1 MENQSFIRFLRIGL
15 MLSVLTFLAF
25 VPKDQGPVER
35 LVTALQKWIE
45 TNPQEKVYLHTDKPY
60 YALGDTI
67 WFKAY
72 VTVGSRHQ
80 LSALSGALY
89 VDLINERD
97 SIEKSLKL
105 PVTAGMAM
113 GNFSLNEELKEGNYR
128 VRAYTQWMRNT
139 GEDYFY
145 DRTFIVGSP
154 YSNEIISKVDY
165 QYKVIDNKPVITAQ
179 LSYSDDEGQAIS
191 GRSVSYR
198 VVAHGETITTKTVK
212 TDANGVIYIN
222 VQNDKAANLQGAYIQ
237 TTIETDSK
245 LKITKDF
252 AIKAGFLNSDIQFFP
267 EGGGLVNGVASRVG
281 FKAVGMD
288 GKGVSVKGKVVDE
301 LGNDVADFESQHAG
315 MGVFNLRPE
324 EGRAYTAKIT
334 YPDGSEG
341 SIALPKAENKGYVLA
356 VYQPNKDSVLVRVNT
371 SPVMTGTPL
380 KVSLIGQSG
389 GEIIYATS
397 LDITKSVNSIWLL
410 KKDFPTGIAQF
421 TLFNESGEPLNERV
435 AFIKNNDQMKL
446 EITTAK
452 QSYKLRENVSVGL
465 QAFNSNGK
473 PVAGNFSVTVINE
486 DKVPLDESNEHTI
499 LSSTLLT
506 SDIKGYVEKPNYYF
520 NAESESLDKAL
531 DNLMLTQ
538 GYRRFTWKEL
548 LSGSSV
554 KPEFM
559 SEKLGTVISGKAVSL
574 TNKPVV
580 KGKVTLMSM
589 RAGILEGT
597 TTDTLGRFKFDQL
610 VLTDS
615 VKFSVQA
622 RTEKNKNKVEVI
634 LDQLPEQNLGRNKNL
649 PDVNTDITGTT
660 KAYLENSRKQEE
672 VLVKMGKLDR
682 VQRLREVKISAK
694 KLQIENYSPQ
704 GAMVIP
710 EGHADQT
717 YIIDNPETCASL
729 SICLQGRLQG
739 VQFREYING
748 PEKILLYP
756 HYLETDF
763 SPPKWV
769 PLQVILNGRKLDVSE
784 TADIFSSNTIDATDV
799 AKIEVVRQNAALK
812 SYLKGAALLI
822 TTYKSRKTKYDP
834 SIVNFLPRGFNKARE
849 FYSPR
854 YDRPGLNNQAPDYRS
869 TVYWNP
875 GIRTFDAGKTTF
887 DFFNSDVAGN
897 YKVIVEGINAA
908 GELGRQVYRYK
919 VEGGEFQAQQPIV
932 QNAKGVVS
940 ALQDFHSKLPEEKVY
955 LHTDKPYYNLGDTIW
970 FKAYLFDPSYLS
982 ASEKSGLLY
991 VELND
996 DSAEVVRRISIPI
1009 KQGLGWGQIPL
1020 PAKIFHEGGYTLRAY
1035 TNWMQNF
1042 GDDYLF
1048 NKRFYLGKPSQ
1059 NIWLVKSEATIDKVA
1074 DKDQVKV
1081 NINLMRSDK
1090 VPLGL
1095 RDVGIRVMEGDKLL
1109 FKEELRTT
1117 NEGDLALMFNLKEKA
1132 DGKNIRIDIKSL
1144 AKNDGS
1150 QVLSV
1155 PLNIK
1160 RQQNIDLQFLPEGGA
1175 LVAGLK
1181 SFVGFKAVA
1190 EDGKGVNFEGDV
1202 YDSKGNVIAPIAS
1215 LVNGMGSFEFI
1226 PKDGEKY
1233 TARLTRPLENDKSYS
1248 LPLVKSTGTVLHVV
1262 NNRESDSLEVNVMA
1276 TSGAINSDSTY
1287 YVIGTSRGIVCYAE
1301 QVDFKKPKLMIGKSK
1316 FATGIARFTLLKGKR
1331 PLNERIVFV
1340 DHQDLAT
1347 VNVVPNKRNFL
1358 KRDSVALA
1366 IEVKD
1371 VNGNPVSGSFSLS
1384 VTDDSQVRADSLGNH
1399 DIAAS
1404 LLLNAGLKGVIE
1416 TPGYYLSKKDKQTW
1430 TALDNLMLTQGWT
1443 GYKWDDVFNESAA
1456 PKFIA
1461 EKEFKVTG
1469 RVTNLFKKPISGAQ
1483 MLISSQKPFFI
1494 TTAITDP
1501 QGKFMFSALPQIDS
1515 GSFFIQA
1522 RSPKGKTMNFG
1533 EVEVDRQL
1541 FPPAEE
1547 MFRNKIMP
1555 WYVNTDS
1562 TQLNY
1567 VKNKAILL
1575 KEEKLNAGGIPLKE
1589 VKIVDKKVIKGSF
1602 NKGKPADLVF
1612 DEKDIKESAVMSLYQ
1627 LLKQKVP
1634 GFRVVFEDGFA
1645 KMKMNNYDL
1654 MISIDGKPLPMFYSD
1669 VHDVIDPRVED
1680 IKQDLEDFKI
1690 ATFRGLEVFYTR
1702 AAKSAFTGG
1711 SGAGSAGG
1719 TGVGSAGV
1727 AMANYA
1733 AKFGENG
1740 GKQPNTSRREVE
1752 MAVALLTTF
1761 SGTGWHRINKPD
1773 VAFYRPLPIMYP
1785 QEFYRAKYV
1794 ATSASA
1800 MNPDLRAT
1808 IHWEPNV
1815 VTDAQGKANVSF
1827 YTADIPGSYTVTIEG
1842 SNMNGVI
1849 GSSRYKLLLPKEVS
1863 K

>member
-15 MLSVLTFLAF
+15 LLSVLTFLAF
-25 VPKDQGPVER
+25 VPKDQDPVER
-35 LVTALQKWIE
+35 LVTTLQKWIE

-89 VDLINERD
+89 VELINEKD

-128 VRAYTQWMRNT
+128 VRAYTQWMRNA

-165 QYKVIDNKPVITAQ
+165 QYKVIDNKPAITAQ
-179 LSYSDDEGQAIS
+179 LNYSDDEGKAIS
-191 GRSVSYR
+191 GRSVSYQ

-212 TDANGVIYIN
+212 TDANGGIYIN
-222 VQNDKAANLQGAYIQ
+222 IQHDKAANLEGAYIQ
-237 TTIETDSK
+237 TTIGTDSK
-245 LKITKDF
+245 LKITKNF
-252 AIKAGFLNSDIQFFP
+252 AIKTGLLNSDVQFFP

-288 GKGVSVKGKVVDE
+288 GKGILVKGSVIDDQ
-301 LGNDVADFESQHAG
+301 GNEVADFESEHAG
-315 MGVFNLRPE
+315 MGVFNLRSE
-324 EGRAYTAKIT
+324 EGRTYTAKIS
-334 YPDGSEG
+334 YPDGGQG
-341 SIALPKAENKGYVLA
+341 SIALPKAENKGVVLA
-356 VYQPNKDSVLVRVNT
+356 VYQPNQDSVLVRVNT
-371 SPVMTGTPL
+371 SPVMSSTPL
-380 KVSLIGQSG
+380 NVSLVAQSG
-389 GEIIYATS
+389 GEIIHAAS
-397 LDITKSVNSIWLL
+397 LNITKSINSIWLL

-446 EITTAK
+446 EITTSK
-452 QSYKLRENVSVGL
+452 QRYKSRENVSVGL
-465 QAFNSNGK
+465 QSFNSLGK
-473 PVAGNFSVTVINE
+473 PVAGNFSVTVVNE

-506 SDIKGYVEKPNYYF
+506 SDIKGYVEQPNYYF
-520 NAESESLDKAL
+520 NEDSESVNKAL

-538 GYRRFTWKEL
+538 GYRRFTWKEA
-548 LSGSSV
+548 LSGTSL
-554 KPEFM
+554 KPTFM
-559 SEKLGTVISGKAVSL
+559 AEKLGTVISGKVVSL
-574 TNKPVV
+574 AGKPVA
-580 KGKVTLMSM
+580 KGKVTLISM

-615 VKFSVQA
+615 VKFSLQA

-634 LDQLPEQNLGRNKNL
+634 LDQIPKQKLSKNKNL
-649 PDVNTDITGTT
+649 PDVSTDITGAT
-660 KAYLENSRKQEE
+660 KAYLENSKKQED

-694 KLQIENYSPQ
+694 KLQTENYSPQ

-729 SICLQGRLQG
+729 GICLQGRLHG
-739 VQFREYING
+739 VQFREFSNG
-748 PEKILLYP
+748 LEKIPLYP
-756 HYLETDF
+756 HYLETNF

-769 PLQVILNGRKLDVSE
+769 PLQVILNGRRLDASE
-784 TADIFSSNTIDATDV
+784 AADIFASNSIDATDV

-812 SYLKGAALLI
+812 SYLNGGSLLI
-822 TTYKSRKTKYDP
+822 TTYRSRKAKYDP

-854 YDRPGLNNQAPDYRS
+854 YDRPGLNNLAPDFRS

-875 GIRTFDAGKTTF
+875 GLRTFDAGKATF
-887 DFFNSDVAGN
+887 DFFNADGAGN

-919 VEGGEFQAQQPIV
+919 VEGGEVQAQQPIA
-932 QNAKGVVS
+932 QHAKGVVS
-940 ALQDFHSKLPEEKVY
+940 ALQSFHSKLPEEKAY

-982 ASEKSGLLY
+982 GSEKSGLLY

-1059 NIWLVKSEATIDKVA
+1059 NTWLVKSEASINKVA

-1090 VPLGL
+1090 VPIGL

-1132 DGKNIRIDIKSL
+1132 DGKNIRIDINSL
-1144 AKNDGS
+1144 VKNDGN

-1160 RQQNIDLQFLPEGGA
+1160 RQQHIDLQFLPEGGA

-1181 SFVGFKAVA
+1181 SVVGFKAVG

-1215 LVNGMGSFEFI
+1215 LVNGMGSFEFT

-1233 TARLTRPLENDKSYS
+1233 TAKLSKPLEIDNQYA
-1248 LPLVKSTGTVLHVV
+1248 LPPMKPAGTGLHVV
-1262 NNRESDSLEVNVMA
+1262 NDRESDALEVNVMA
-1276 TSGAINSDSTY
+1276 TSDAINPDSTY
-1287 YVIGTSRGIVCYAE
+1287 YLVGTSRGIVCYAE
-1301 QVDFKKPKLMIGKSK
+1301 QVDFKKSKLMISKSK
-1316 FATGIARFTLLKGKR
+1316 FATGIARFTLLKGKQ
-1331 PLNERIVFV
+1331 PLNERIVFI
-1340 DHQDLAT
+1340 DHQDLAK
-1347 VNVVPNKRNFL
+1347 VSIVPNKRSFL
-1358 KRDSVALA
+1358 KRDSVALS

-1371 VNGNPVSGSFSLS
+1371 VNGNPLSGSFSLS

-1404 LLLNAGLKGVIE
+1404 LLLNAGLKGTVE
-1416 TPGYYLSKKDKQTW
+1416 TPGYYFNKRDQQTW

-1443 GYKWDDVFNESAA
+1443 GYKWDDVFNESLV
-1456 PKFIA
+1456 PKFTA

-1469 RVTNLFKKPISGAQ
+1469 RVTNILKKPVSGAQ

-1522 RSPKGKTMNFG
+1522 RTPKGKTMNFG
-1533 EVEVDRQL
+1533 EVAVDRQL
-1541 FPPAEE
+1541 FPAAEE
-1547 MFRNKIMP
+1547 MFRNKMMP

-1575 KEEKLNAGGIPLKE
+1575 KEERLNASGIALKE
-1589 VKIVDKKVIKGSF
+1589 VKIVDKKIIKGSF
-1602 NKGKPADLVF
+1602 NRSGSAALVF

-1634 GFRVVFEDGFA
+1634 GFRVIVEDGFA
-1645 KMKMNNYDL
+1645 KIKANHYDL
-1654 MISIDGKPLPMFYSD
+1654 IIIIDGKNIPMFYSD
-1669 VHDVIDPRVED
+1669 VPNPRVED

-1690 ATFRGLEVFYTR
+1690 ATFRGLEVSYSRSFT
-1702 AAKSAFTGG
+1702 AAYRG
-1711 SGAGSAGG
+1711 SNGAGSAGR
-1719 TGVGSAGV
+1719 S
-1727 AMANYA
+1727 MADFA

-1740 GKQPNTSRREVE
+1740 GKQPNNSRREIE
-1752 MAVALLTTF
+1752 EAYAILTTF
-1761 SGTGWHRINKPD
+1761 SGAGWHRIDKPD

-1785 QEFYRAKYV
+1785 QDFYRPKYV
-1794 ATSASA
+1794 SANPSA

-1849 GSSRYKLLLPKEVS
+1849 GSSRYKLLLPKPVS

>member
-1 MENQSFIRFLRIGL
+1 

-35 LVTALQKWIE
+35 LVTTLQKWIE

-128 VRAYTQWMRNT
+128 VRAYTQWMRNA

-154 YSNEIISKVDY
+154 YSNEIVSKVDY

-179 LSYSDDEGQAIS
+179 LSYSDDEGKAIS

-212 TDANGVIYIN
+212 TDGNGVIAIN
-222 VQNDKAANLQGAYIQ
+222 IQNDKSSNLQGAYIQ
-237 TTIETDSK
+237 TIIETDSK

-252 AIKAGFLNSDIQFFP
+252 AIKAGFLNSDVQFFP

-288 GKGVSVKGKVVDE
+288 GKGIQVKGRVIDDQ
-301 LGNDVADFESQHAG
+301 GNDVADFVSQHAG

-324 EGRAYTAKIT
+324 EGRTYTAKMT

-371 SPVMTGTPL
+371 SPVMSNTAL
-380 KVSLIGQSG
+380 NVSLVAQSG
-389 GEIIYATS
+389 GETIYATS
-397 LDITKSVNSIWLL
+397 LNITKSVNSIWLL

-446 EITTAK
+446 ETTTAK
-452 QSYKLRENVSVGL
+452 QSYKSRENVSVGL
-465 QAFNSNGK
+465 RSFNSKGK

-486 DKVPLDESNEHTI
+486 DKVPLDENNEHTI

-506 SDIKGYVEKPNYYF
+506 SDIKGHVEKPNYYF
-520 NAESESLDKAL
+520 NEESESVNKAL

-548 LSGSSV
+548 ISGSSV
-554 KPEFM
+554 KPEFIA
-559 SEKLGTVISGKAVSL
+559 EKLGTVISGKVVSL
-574 TNKPVV
+574 TNKPAV

-615 VKFSVQA
+615 VKFSIQA
-622 RTEKNKNKVEVI
+622 RTEKNKSKVEVI
-634 LDQLPEQNLGRNKNL
+634 LDSIPIQKISRNKNF

-660 KAYLENSRKQEE
+660 KAYLENSKMQDDA
-672 VLVKMGKLDR
+672 LVKMGKLDR
-682 VQRLREVKISAK
+682 AQRLREVKISAK
-694 KLQIENYSPQ
+694 KLQTENYSPQ

-717 YIIDNPETCASL
+717 YIIENPQICGSL
-729 SICLQGRLQG
+729 RDCIEGRLNG
-739 VQFREYING
+739 IQFREYKTEYELERNVF
-748 PEKILLYP
+748 YP
-756 HYLETDF
+756 HFLDTDQV
-763 SPPKWV
+763 PPAWM
-769 PLQVILNGRKLDVSE
+769 PMQVILNGRKLDISE
-784 TADIFSSNTIDATDV
+784 AADIFVSNSLDAKDV

-812 SYLKGAALLI
+812 SYLKGASLLI

-919 VEGGEFQAQQPIV
+919 VEGGEFQTQQPIV

-940 ALQDFHSKLPEEKVY
+940 ALQSFHSKLPEEKVY

-982 ASEKSGLLY
+982 GSEKSGLLY

-1009 KQGLGWGQIPL
+1009 KKGLGWGQIPL

-1042 GDDYLF
+1042 GGDYLF
-1048 NKRFYLGKPSQ
+1048 NKHFYLGKPSQ

-1090 VPLGL
+1090 VPIGL

-1109 FKEELRTT
+1109 FKQELRTT

-1144 AKNDGS
+1144 AKNDGN

-1181 SFVGFKAVA
+1181 SIVGFKAVA
-1190 EDGKGVNFEGDV
+1190 EDGKGVSFEGDV
-1202 YDSKGNVIAPIAS
+1202 YDSKGNVIALIAS
-1215 LVNGMGSFEFI
+1215 LVNGMGSFEFT
-1226 PKDGEKY
+1226 PEDGEKY
-1233 TARLTRPLENDKSYS
+1233 TARLTKPLEIDKSYS
-1248 LPLVKSTGTVLHVV
+1248 LPLVKSAGTGLHVV
-1262 NNRESDSLEVNVMA
+1262 NYWESDSLEVNVMA

-1287 YVIGTSRGIVCYAE
+1287 YVVGTSRGIVCYAE

-1340 DHQDLAT
+1340 DHQDLAV
-1347 VNVVPNKRNFL
+1347 VNVVPNKRKFL

-1384 VTDDSQVRADSLGNH
+1384 VTDDSQVRPDSLGNH
-1399 DIAAS
+1399 NIAAS
-1404 LLLNAGLKGVIE
+1404 MLLNSGLKGTVE
-1416 TPGYYLSKKDKQTW
+1416 TPGYYLSKKDEQTW
-1430 TALDNLMLTQGWT
+1430 TALDNLMLTQGWA
-1443 GYKWDDVFNESAA
+1443 GYKWDDVFNELVE
-1456 PKFIA
+1456 PKFNA
-1461 EKEFKVTG
+1461 EREFKVTG
-1469 RVTNLFKKPISGAQ
+1469 RVTNILKKPVSGAQ

-1522 RSPKGKTMNFG
+1522 RTPKGKTMSFG
-1533 EVEVDRQL
+1533 EVEVDQQQ
-1541 FPPAEE
+1541 FPQAEE
-1547 MFRNKIMP
+1547 MIRNKMMP

-1575 KEEKLNAGGIPLKE
+1575 KEERLSASGIALKE
-1589 VKIVDKKVIKGSF
+1589 VKIVDKKIIKDSYNRSG
-1602 NKGKPADLVF
+1602 PAALVF

-1634 GFRVVFEDGFA
+1634 GFRVIVEDGFA
-1645 KMKMNNYDL
+1645 KMKANHYDL
-1654 MISIDGKPLPMFYSD
+1654 SIRIDGDTLLPMFYSD
-1669 VHDVIDPRVED
+1669 NPNPTVEQ

-1690 ATFRGLEVFYTR
+1690 ATFRGMEVFYSRSST
-1702 AAKSAFTGG
+1702 SAYNGTN
-1711 SGAGSAGG
+1711 GAGSS
-1719 TGVGSAGV
+1719 GVT
-1727 AMANYA
+1727 MASFA
-1733 AKFGENG
+1733 AKFGING
-1740 GKQPNTSRREVE
+1740 GKQPITSRREVE
-1752 MAVALLTTF
+1752 TAVVLLTTF

-1773 VAFYRPLPIMYP
+1773 VAFYRPLPVMYP
-1785 QEFYRAKYV
+1785 QDFYRPKYV
-1794 ATSASA
+1794 TANASD

-1849 GSSRYKLLLPKEVS
+1849 GSSWYKLLLPKPVS